1 MCCRG
6 EICIQFISLSYNSFY
21 TLNIGWS
28 HLWSETMTGLLASK
42 GIKVSEVNVGKSLK
56 TVQPGYHL
64 ARCTATAHLMNPVP
78 YHADYFGHK
87 LHVDQ
92 NEKLVMYGVTHIG
105 AVDGK
110 IVGFISMPVKNNVEI
125 YAHLYW

>member
-1 MCCRG
+1 
-6 EICIQFISLSYNSFY
+6 
-21 TLNIGWS
+21 
-28 HLWSETMTGLLASK
+28 MTGLLASK
-42 GIKVSEVNVGKSLK
+42 RINISEVNVGKSLK

-64 ARCTATAHLMNPVP
+64 ARCTATARLMNPVP

-105 AVDGK
+105 AVDGFSGK
-110 IVGFISMPVKNNVEI
+110 IVGFISMPIRNIVEI
-125 YAHLYW
+125 YAHLYR